1 MVSSNEFKAPQD
13 FEIQEQI
20 LQSLHYFPEIELTD
34 ISVLVKGGYV
44 YLSGSVTSRI
54 MKIKLISEIEKIQG
68 VSEVIDELVIIKKRI
83 NKGHLRSS
91 FKDLGV
97 Q

>member
-1 MVSSNEFKAPQD
+1 MVATNFFKVPKD
-13 FEIQEQI
+13 VEIQEQI

-34 ISVLVKGGYV
+34 ISVLVKEGYV
-44 YLSGSVTSRI
+44 YLSGSVSSRI
-54 MKIKLISEIEKIQG
+54 MKIKLISEVEKIQG
-68 VSEVIDELVIIKKRI
+68 VSQVIDELVIIKKRM